1 MNILIINQFADNK
14 GDRAV
19 LHVLL
24 KMIQGMRPDASIT
37 VSTTRPEAW
46 QQTKIPEGKNP
57 VSFVHWSAPRRFP
70 LLPRRVVSVLFR
82 RLLYPSIVNAV
93 LDDRKMPAHAGF
105 LLDGGFVK
113 ALKKADIVIST
124 GGHHFTNWFAKDG
137 IAALFLDLA
146 LAVLL
151 NKPTYIWS
159 QTLGPLTFSKAQNQR
174 FLIKT
179 LEACRQL
186 YVRDRISH
194 QALKDVGMSSERV
207 VDTLESVF
215 ALKTAN
221 VGTISQR
228 PMRVGIAIYTGPNRN
243 TMDFTR
249 YVQDL
254 ACYAK
259 YAVAK
264 GYEVLFFP
272 MQIKDQSGDDRPRI
286 QEIIKA
292 ADAGDSVRILDA
304 DLDTDEH
311 VSEVAKCRIFV
322 AHKTHAVVFALCTGT
337 PTIGIAYHPKATDFM
352 ALYGQEYRCIAEAE
366 LSLDW
371 LKERHEESEQRG
383 DELHSHQMEIT
394 RSLRERINEDF
405 RRIIEARPN

>member
-1 MNILIINQFADNK
+1 
-14 GDRAV
+14 
-19 LHVLL
+19 
-24 KMIQGMRPDASIT
+24 MRPDASIT

-46 QQTKIPEGKNP
+46 QQTRIPEGKNP
-57 VSFVHWSAPRRFP
+57 VSFVRWSAPRRFP

-93 LDDRKMPAHAGF
+93 LNDRKMPAHAGY
-105 LLDGGFVK
+105 LLDGGFVT

-124 GGHHFTNWFAKDG
+124 GGHHFTSWFAKDG
-137 IAALFLDLA
+137 IAVLFLDLA

-159 QTLGPLTFSKAQNQR
+159 QTLGPLTFSKEQNQR

-207 VDTLESVF
+207 MDTLESVF

-221 VGTISQR
+221 VETTSQR
-228 PMRVGIAIYTGPNRN
+228 PMRVGI
-243 TMDFTR
+243 
-249 YVQDL
+249 
-254 ACYAK
+254 AK

-337 PTIGIAYHPKATDFM
+337 PTIGIAYHPKAADFM

-366 LSLDW
+366 LNLEW
-371 LKERHEESEQRG
+371 LKERHKESEQRG

-405 RRIIEARPN
+405 RKIIEAGPN